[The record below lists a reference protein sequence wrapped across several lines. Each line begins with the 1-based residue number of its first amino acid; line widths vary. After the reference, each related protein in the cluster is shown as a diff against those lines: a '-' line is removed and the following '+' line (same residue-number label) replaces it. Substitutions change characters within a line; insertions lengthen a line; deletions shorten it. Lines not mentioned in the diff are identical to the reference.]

1 MILAAAIVVFSL
13 SSEDMA
19 WVATPT
25 DELKQLAQEMDA
37 ECRQYPSQAQTLAG
51 CAARNVYMDIL
62 EFRNVCNSG
71 PFVQDENWQPCVPQ
85 SDLRR

>member
-1 MILAAAIVVFSL
+1 MLLAAAIVVFSL
-13 SSEDMA
+13 STEDMA

-25 DELKQLAQEMDA
+25 EQLKALSHEADA

-62 EFRNVCNSG
+62 EFRNVCNFG
-71 PFVQDENWQPCVPQ
+71 PFVQEENWVPCVPQ
-85 SDLRR
+85 SDIRQ